1 MVIRFSSSFCLF
13 VYFALWL
20 QVYIHEGSC
29 FVGAWFVVF
38 LLVKSNV
45 YLHCCL
51 FFYGVSLLD
60 LVMARRCGS
69 LDYRGKD
76 WYYGVGD
83 FCKSK
88 LSVLLSF

>member
-20 QVYIHEGSC
+20 QIYIHEGSC

-38 LLVKSNV
+38 LWVKSNV

-51 FFYGVSLLD
+51 FFMVDYGVTLLD
-60 LVMARRCGS
+60 WLVEF
-69 LDYRGKD
+69 
-76 WYYGVGD
+76 GD
-83 FCKSK
+83 GEKMWE
-88 LSVLLSF
+88 LGL